1 MFLDRSADETEAAR
15 DDRPDEGVTRIIVA
29 KNRSG
34 PIGDVD
40 LIFVPASTKFYE
52 LDSMH
57 EEG

>member
-1 MFLDRSADETEAAR
+1 MALIESLLAR
-15 DDRPDEGVTRIIVA
+15 LRPQGVTRVIVA

-52 LDSMH
+52 LNEH
-57 EEG
+57 AEE